1 MATQGKAVHSRVAG
15 RARWA
20 KRIAQWA
27 GSGQT
32 QKAYCAKRG
41 WALSTFQWWRAR
53 AKHAA
58 AETAPMSFLC
68 QGDPKFPQLWELKIP
83 HPVHDS
89 VSSVR
94 TRPALS
100 FSFSRYELPRML
112 RVTA

>member
-15 RARWA
+15 RSRWA

-53 AKHAA
+53 AKRAA
-58 AETAPMSFLC
+58 AETAPVSFLPLTLAAA
-68 QGDPKFPQLWELKIP
+68 PKEAAAVEVEL
-83 HPVHDS
+83 
-89 VSSVR
+89 SSK
-94 TRPALS
+94 TRIRFEGALAE
-100 FSFSRYELPRML
+100 RATDRLLARI
-112 RVTA
+112 R

>member
-1 MATQGKAVHSRVAG
+1 MAAQGKAANSRLAG

-53 AKHAA
+53 AKHAV
-58 AETAPMSFLC
+58 AETAPVSFL
-68 QGDPKFPQLWELKIP
+68 PLTLATAPREAAAVEVEL
-83 HPVHDS
+83 
-89 VSSVR
+89 SSK
-94 TRPALS
+94 TRIRFEGALAE
-100 FSFSRYELPRML
+100 RATDRLLARI
-112 RVTA
+112 R

>member
-1 MATQGKAVHSRVAG
+1 MAAQGKAANSRLAG
-15 RARWA
+15 RTRWA

-58 AETAPMSFLC
+58 AETTPVSFLPLTLAAA
-68 QGDPKFPQLWELKIP
+68 PKETAAVEVEL
-83 HPVHDS
+83 
-89 VSSVR
+89 SSK
-94 TRPALS
+94 TRIRFEGTLAERATERLLA
-100 FSFSRYELPRML
+100 RIR
-112 RVTA
+112 

>member
-1 MATQGKAVHSRVAG
+1 MAAQGKAANSRLAG

-58 AETAPMSFLC
+58 AETAPMSFLPLTLAAA
-68 QGDPKFPQLWELKIP
+68 PKEAAAVVEVEL
-83 HPVHDS
+83 
-89 VSSVR
+89 SSK
-94 TRPALS
+94 TRIRFEGALAE
-100 FSFSRYELPRML
+100 RATDRLLAHIR
-112 RVTA
+112 